1 MQRAQTAVLRSDG
14 ETSNRNSMGRRRKLC
29 VDSVDLTLDTDEP
42 VSPLARK
49 KKIRKIVLS
58 KENIALPN
66 VIVHVDNKLTEKR
79 NFRNAQTRH
88 PGFFETVDFVYKLEF
103 ESVVCLKPNTWL
115 SDLAIFE
122 WFKKTIEI
130 YATEVVTSDLNQ
142 IYLLVV
148 FCLFS
153 LL

>member
-1 MQRAQTAVLRSDG
+1 MFSRPTKL
-14 ETSNRNSMGRRRKLC
+14 RRKLC
-29 VDSVDLTLDTDEP
+29 VESVDLTLDTVAP
-42 VSPLARK
+42 MARK
-49 KKIRKIVLS
+49 KKVGNNGKIILNNW
-58 KENIALPN
+58 KGNIALPN
-66 VIVHVDNKLTEKR
+66 VIVHVDNKLTEMR

-115 SDLAIFE
+115 SDLAIFV

-148 FCLFS
+148 FCFFS

>member
-1 MQRAQTAVLRSDG
+1 
-14 ETSNRNSMGRRRKLC
+14 MGKRRRR
-29 VDSVDLTLDTDEP
+29 VDSSESVDLTLDTDEP
-42 VSPLARK
+42 VSPLAK
-49 KKIRKIVLS
+49 KKKS
-58 KENIALPN
+58 KDYIALPN
-66 VIVHVDNKLTEKR
+66 VVVHVDNKLTEMS

-88 PGFFETVDFVYKLEF
+88 PRFFETGNFVYRLKF
-103 ESVVCLKPNTWL
+103 KSVVCLKPNTWM

-142 IYLLVV
+142 IYFLVV

>member
-1 MQRAQTAVLRSDG
+1 M
-14 ETSNRNSMGRRRKLC
+14 
-29 VDSVDLTLDTDEP
+29 
-42 VSPLARK
+42 
-49 KKIRKIVLS
+49 
-58 KENIALPN
+58 
-66 VIVHVDNKLTEKR
+66 
-79 NFRNAQTRH
+79 
-88 PGFFETVDFVYKLEF
+88 DFVYKLEF

-115 SDLAIFE
+115 SDLAIFV

-148 FCLFS
+148 FCFFS